1 MLFWLRGCEKLKH
14 LNEFFP
20 THCLTKLTV
29 LHRSRS
35 WLRLSQ
41 PCSRSSSRRW
51 NPRDRGTKKGSVSG
65 WCCLDLSNRY
75 ENKIE
80 EIVDILIFERMSSS
94 NTSFR
99 IFLLRLI
106 ICPLNVKG
114 IPTPRGSV
122 SFIGSGSG
130 SGSSSISC
138 RLGSIGIHCDAWKWR
153 GIDFQASQCIPIGP
167 NMPLTLPPD
176 VGIA

>member
-1 MLFWLRGCEKLKH
+1 M
-14 LNEFFP
+14 NFFP

-106 ICPLNVKG
+106 ICPLNFKG

-122 SFIGSGSG
+122 SVIG

-153 GIDFQASQCIPIGP
+153 GDWFPSVTMYSNRTQYAADAAARRGYSLSSFKQAYHIFS
-167 NMPLTLPPD
+167 NSN
-176 VGIA
+176 V